1 MKIIVTGGTGYI
13 GSHTVVELLK
23 AGFEVAIIDNLYNSE
38 ESVLDRIETI
48 TSKRP
53 AFEAIDLCDNEA
65 SLSFFR
71 KHQDAVAVIHFAALK
86 AVGESVKK
94 AIWYYENN
102 LGSTFNLFKC
112 MNDVG
117 IPSIIFS
124 SSATIYGKYP
134 ELPVKEN
141 SPKFPTSSPYGS
153 SKQMIKTILKD
164 TIIGENEIKNGI
176 SLRYFNP
183 IGAHESALIGE
194 APKGIPNNLLPY
206 ITQTAIG
213 LRDSLSVFGADYD
226 TPDGTAVRDYIHVVD
241 LAHAHVKAL
250 QRLVNEENETDYEVF
265 NIGAGK
271 GYSVLQVI
279 EAFERMNDV
288 KVNYKISPRRP
299 GDEPMFYADSTLAQ
313 EKLNWQAELNIDE
326 MVASAWKWEAYY
338 REHLQK

>member
-13 GSHTVVELLK
+13 GSHTVVELLN

-38 ESVLDRIETI
+38 LGVLDRIETI

-53 AFEAIDLCDNEA
+53 AFEAIDLCDYEA
-65 SLSFFR
+65 ALPFF
-71 KHQDAVAVIHFAALK
+71 KTHQDAVAVIHFAALK

-94 AIWYYENN
+94 AIWYYQNN
-102 LGSTFNLFKC
+102 LGSTFTLLKC
-112 MNDVG
+112 MDEVG

-141 SPKFPTSSPYGS
+141 SPKFPASSPYGAT
-153 SKQMIKTILKD
+153 KQMIETILED
-164 TIIGENEIKNGI
+164 TIIGENQIKNGI

-183 IGAHESALIGE
+183 IGAHKSALIGE

-206 ITQTAIG
+206 ITQTAVGI
-213 LRDSLSVFGADYD
+213 RESLSVFGADYD

-241 LAHAHVKAL
+241 LAHAHTKAV
-250 QRLVNEENETDYEVF
+250 QRLVDGKNETDYEVY

-271 GYSVLQVI
+271 GYSVLEVI

-288 KVNYKISPRRP
+288 KINYKISPRRA
-299 GDEPMFYADSTLAQ
+299 GDEPIFYGDARLAE
-313 EKLNWQAELNIDE
+313 EKLNWKAQLNIDD
-326 MVASAWKWEAYY
+326 MVGSAWKWEAYY
-338 REHLQK
+338 RANLQK